1 MLDEIK
7 LISEI
12 KMISN
17 NLLFLS
23 FNEIKNRLDRIVRNY
38 EDSERILQILKNV
51 KENPINDKKM
61 IFKEYLKLLTPDIC
75 SLNLNFENNK
85 IKYNFNNYSNYSIDK
100 DIEETIRKKM
110 SESDTFK
117 ELKEYFEKPETFED
131 FQNFLVDLDEN
142 KHTVL
147 LKNLETYHDFFKPF
161 YNSVN
166 VDGQYEYVTSDI
178 SKKINND
185 TYINWEE
192 KS

>member
-1 MLDEIK
+1 MLDEEK

-17 NLLFLS
+17 DLLFLS
-23 FNEIKNRLDRIVRNY
+23 FNEIKNRLDRIVRKY
-38 EDSERILQILKNV
+38 EDSKMILKILKNV
-51 KENPINDKKM
+51 KENPINDEKK
-61 IFKEYLKLLTPDIC
+61 IFNEYLILLRPDLTC
-75 SLNLNFENNK
+75 SLNFENNK
-85 IKYNFNNYSNYSIDK
+85 IKYTFNNYFIDE
-100 DIEETIRKKM
+100 DVEETIRKKM

-166 VDGQYEYVTSDI
+166 IDGQYEYVTSDI

-192 KS
+192 KN

>member
-61 IFKEYLKLLTPDIC
+61 IFKEYLKLLTPDLTC
-75 SLNLNFENNK
+75 SLNFENNK

>member
-17 NLLFLS
+17 DLLFLS
-23 FNEIKNRLDRIVRNY
+23 FNEIKNRLDRIVKNY
-38 EDSERILQILKNV
+38 ENSEKILQILKNV
-51 KENPINDKKM
+51 KEKPVIDEKICFN
-61 IFKEYLKLLTPDIC
+61 EYLKVLKPDFDC
-75 SLNLNFENNK
+75 FVKFENNE
-85 IKYNFNNYSNYSIDK
+85 IKYTFDNNLISK
-100 DIEETIRKKM
+100 DVEETIRKKM
-110 SESDTFK
+110 SESKIFN
-117 ELKEYFEKPETFED
+117 ELKEYFEKNETFEE